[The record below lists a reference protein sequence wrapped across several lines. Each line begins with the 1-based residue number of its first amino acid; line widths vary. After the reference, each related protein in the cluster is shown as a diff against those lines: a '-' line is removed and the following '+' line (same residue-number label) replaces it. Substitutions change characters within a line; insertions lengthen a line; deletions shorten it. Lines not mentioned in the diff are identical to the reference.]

1 MKKVN
6 GVNYS
11 KSVAVRSRRERVI
24 GMLKKQLEKNTK
36 VLKTGEIVPLT
47 EKDIKRIF
55 TEIDTLKNRV

>member
-11 KSVAVRSRRERVI
+11 KSVAARSRRERVI